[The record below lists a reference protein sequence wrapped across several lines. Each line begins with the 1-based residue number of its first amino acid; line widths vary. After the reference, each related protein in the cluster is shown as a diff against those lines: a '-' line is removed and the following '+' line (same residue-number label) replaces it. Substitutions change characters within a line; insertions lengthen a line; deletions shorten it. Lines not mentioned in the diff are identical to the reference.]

1 MLTRSIG
8 SGNKLALGEEVQ
20 AVCITM
26 NIYII
31 VMDSIEEYWKRKP
44 TSFYTNQF
52 EYKLQGKLMI
62 PLGLD
67 YSPCKFVD
75 TRLAFLAI
83 ESVGLKNSG
92 SFQFPL

>member
-1 MLTRSIG
+1 M
-8 SGNKLALGEEVQ
+8 Q

-31 VMDSIEEYWKRKP
+31 VMDSIEEYWKGKP
-44 TSFYTNQF
+44 TFLLSYTNQF

-83 ESVGLKNSG
+83 ESIGLKNSG
-92 SFQFPL
+92 SFQFPLHW